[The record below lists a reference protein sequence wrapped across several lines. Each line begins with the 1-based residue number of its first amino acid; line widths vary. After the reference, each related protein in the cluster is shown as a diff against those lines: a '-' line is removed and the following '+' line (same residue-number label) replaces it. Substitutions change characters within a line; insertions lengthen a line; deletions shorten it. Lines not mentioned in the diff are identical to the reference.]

1 MTVSPHALDA
11 AVALTPAGEHRFT
24 GQTHPTYANM
34 VGPFGGTIAATLL
47 NGALSHPERLGEPL
61 SLTVHY
67 AAPIA
72 DGAFEVHARPMRTN
86 RSTQH
91 WLVELRQDDAVA
103 AFATVMTAMRRD
115 TWSAT
120 DAVFPSVPPAAQLP
134 RHPGVFRT
142 AWPKAYD
149 MRFTD
154 GEQVL
159 DSVER
164 DDAVTQVWIRDEPP
178 RPLDFLSLSAI
189 CDAFIPRIFVRRS
202 RPVPAGTVTLTVYF
216 HADAA
221 LLVAQGSEHVLGC
234 AKGLRYSQ
242 GFHDQTAE
250 IWSARGDLLAVG
262 HQVVY
267 FKE

>member
-1 MTVSPHALDA
+1 MTVSVHSLDA
-11 AVALTPAGEHRFT
+11 AVALTPTGVHQFAGH
-24 GQTHPTYANM
+24 THPAYANM

-47 NGALSHPERLGEPL
+47 NGALCHPERLGDPL
-61 SLTVHY
+61 SLTVNY

-72 DGAFEVHARPMRTN
+72 DGAFEVHARPLRTN

-91 WLVELRQDDAVA
+91 WLVELRQDGAVA
-103 AFATVMTAMRRD
+103 AFATVLTAVRRD

-120 DAVFPSVPPAAQLP
+120 DAVFPSVPSADSLP

-142 AWPKAYD
+142 TWPKAYD
-149 MRFTD
+149 MRFAD

-159 DSVER
+159 DNVER
-164 DDAVTQVWIRDEPP
+164 PDAVTRVWIRDEPP

-189 CDAFIPRIFVRRS
+189 CDAFIPRVFVRRA
-202 RPVPAGTVTLTVYF
+202 RAVPAGTVTLTVYF

-221 LLVAQGSEHVLGC
+221 LLAQQGPAHVLGC

-250 IWSARGDLLAVG
+250 IWSAHGDLLAVG

>member
-1 MTVSPHALDA
+1 
-11 AVALTPAGEHRFT
+11 
-24 GQTHPTYANM
+24 
-34 VGPFGGTIAATLL
+34 
-47 NGALSHPERLGEPL
+47 
-61 SLTVHY
+61 
-67 AAPIA
+67 
-72 DGAFEVHARPMRTN
+72 MRTN

-91 WLVELRQDDAVA
+91 WLVELRQGDAVA
-103 AFATVMTAMRRD
+103 AFATVLTAVRRD

-120 DAVFPSVPPAAQLP
+120 DAVFPSVPSAESLP

-142 AWPKAYD
+142 EWPKAYD

-159 DSVER
+159 DNVVR
-164 DDAVTQVWIRDEPP
+164 DDAVTRVWLRDEPP
-178 RPLDFLSLSAI
+178 RPLDFLALSAI
-189 CDAFIPRIFVRRS
+189 CDAFIPRVFVRRS
-202 RPVPAGTVTLTVYF
+202 RAVPAGTVTLTVYF

-221 LLVAQGSEHVLGC
+221 LLAAQGTAHVLGC

-250 IWSARGDLLAVG
+250 IWSAQGDLLAVG

>member
-1 MTVSPHALDA
+1 MTVSPHALDV
-11 AVALTPAGEHRFT
+11 AVALTPVGEHQFT
-24 GQTHPTYANM
+24 GHTHPAYGNM

-47 NGALSHPERLGEPL
+47 NGVLSHPERLGDPV

-67 AAPIA
+67 AAPIT

-91 WLVELRQDDAVA
+91 WLVELRQSGGVA
-103 AFATVMTAMRRD
+103 AFATSLTALRRD

-120 DAVFPSVPPAAQLP
+120 DAVFPQVTPADQLP
-134 RHPGVFRT
+134 RTTSLFRT
-142 AWPKAYD
+142 AWPMAYD
-149 MRFTD
+149 MRFAD
-154 GEQVL
+154 GEQPL
-159 DSVER
+159 GSVER
-164 DDAVTQVWIRDEPP
+164 DDALTRVWIRDEPP
-178 RPLDFLSLSAI
+178 RLLDFLSLSAI
-189 CDAFIPRIFVRRS
+189 CDAFFPRIFVRRP
-202 RPVPAGTVTLTVYF
+202 RIVPAGTVTLTIYF

-221 LLVAQGSEHVLGC
+221 LLSAQGSAHVLGC
-234 AKGLRYSQ
+234 ARGLRYSQ

-250 IWSARGDLLAVG
+250 VWSPRGELLAVG